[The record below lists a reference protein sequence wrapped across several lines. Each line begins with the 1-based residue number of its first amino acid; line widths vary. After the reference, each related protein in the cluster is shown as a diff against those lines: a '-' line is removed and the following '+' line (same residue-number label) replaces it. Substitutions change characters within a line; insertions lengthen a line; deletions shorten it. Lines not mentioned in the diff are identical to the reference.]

1 MKYSLYFRSFIL
13 MICLVSYGKVIA
25 QLSKAYPYDSG
36 IEYDT
41 NVYFVEKF
49 DDGLE
54 NILSRYSTVV
64 NGDGM
69 SLETDC
75 PDGLN
80 GGKSLKVHSIQ
91 GVNSGGYLYKHFQ
104 EGFDNEIYVRYYVKY
119 PATSVNFFHHE
130 GVWIGGYIPPLDWPY
145 PRAGICGLGDTRFS
159 IAYEIMDS
167 NWIHPFTHIAP
178 YIYWGEMRSFPDE
191 ACWGNF
197 MQCGNYNPPPVTL
210 LDEWTCV
217 EIMIKLND
225 PVTEKNGELKTW
237 INGVETGHWGNG
249 FPNGSWVWGNFFIDP
264 GQEAFEGFQWRT
276 QAEQLFNYIWIQ
288 FYHDDPEAPSSYIMY
303 DNLVVASKYIG
314 PVHVPSAVVEQNTSS
329 SVKIYPNPADHFI
342 FTQGLEPGTEFFI
355 LDHAQYIVFS
365 GQTEQENQK
374 ILIPELPPGIYFFHT
389 KNKSGSIFQKLILM

>member
-104 EGFDNEIYVRYYVKY
+104 EGFDNEIYV
-119 PATSVNFFHHE
+119 
-130 GVWIGGYIPPLDWPY
+130 
-145 PRAGICGLGDTRFS
+145 
-159 IAYEIMDS
+159 
-167 NWIHPFTHIAP
+167 
-178 YIYWGEMRSFPDE
+178 
-191 ACWGNF
+191 
-197 MQCGNYNPPPVTL
+197 
-210 LDEWTCV
+210 
-217 EIMIKLND
+217 
-225 PVTEKNGELKTW
+225 
-237 INGVETGHWGNG
+237 
-249 FPNGSWVWGNFFIDP
+249 
-264 GQEAFEGFQWRT
+264 
-276 QAEQLFNYIWIQ
+276 
-288 FYHDDPEAPSSYIMY
+288 
-303 DNLVVASKYIG
+303 
-314 PVHVPSAVVEQNTSS
+314 
-329 SVKIYPNPADHFI
+329 
-342 FTQGLEPGTEFFI
+342 
-355 LDHAQYIVFS
+355 
-365 GQTEQENQK
+365 
-374 ILIPELPPGIYFFHT
+374 
-389 KNKSGSIFQKLILM
+389 